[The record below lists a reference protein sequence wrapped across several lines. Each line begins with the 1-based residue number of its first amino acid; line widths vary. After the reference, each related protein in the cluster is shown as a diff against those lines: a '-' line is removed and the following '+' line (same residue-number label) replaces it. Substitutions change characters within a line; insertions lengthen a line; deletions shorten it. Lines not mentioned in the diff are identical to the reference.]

1 MLQQKR
7 WRDTLFNIFYSKCP
21 QSVSAANKLT
31 TQWRVVPGMQLPL
44 TVGQQQSCSSSV
56 FLLCSKV
63 AIDQVAAS
71 LEQNKADH
79 VSSKKWH
86 LKAEFSQRP
95 HFKTKS
101 NFNHE
106 WNGRPSF
113 FSLVLYVCAATL
125 NDETSWSRCIVWH
138 FLWKLPSGE
147 KSVNTQVNARLN
159 PKKDQ
164 HLNRNWVN

>member
-1 MLQQKR
+1 MLPTVSLWWECCNR
-7 WRDTLFNIFYSKCP
+7 NGGDTLFNIFYSKCP
-21 QSVSAANKLT
+21 QSVSAANQLT
-31 TQWRVVPGMQLPL
+31 TQWRVVLGMQLPL

-95 HFKTKS
+95 HFKTMS
-101 NFNHE
+101 GME
-106 WNGRPSF
+106 G
-113 FSLVLYVCAATL
+113 L
-125 NDETSWSRCIVWH
+125 H
-138 FLWKLPSGE
+138 FLALFSMYVLQLWMMRLVEPGVLSDPSSGNSLLE
-147 KSVNTQVNARLN
+147 KSLWIAR
-159 PKKDQ
+159 
-164 HLNRNWVN
+164 WMVG